1 MLKEQ
6 VASMETTNQNTN
18 QNFGGGFQGNMG
30 GFRPGNMGGNM
41 SGGNNVGNV
50 DYVAEMNTTT
60 DFTVLLSL
68 MGIALLLT
76 LGASSVGMISVLRYE
91 PLKILSER

>member
-1 MLKEQ
+1 
-6 VASMETTNQNTN
+6 METTNENTN

-30 GFRPGNMGGNM
+30 GFRPGNMGGNA
-41 SGGNNVGNV
+41 SQGNNAGGV
-50 DYVAEMNTTT
+50 DYVVELNTTT

-76 LGASSVGMISVLRYE
+76 LVASSVGMISVLRYE

>member
-1 MLKEQ
+1 MFTVRERKY
-6 VASMETTNQNTN
+6 
-18 QNFGGGFQGNMG
+18 
-30 GFRPGNMGGNM
+30 
-41 SGGNNVGNV
+41 
-50 DYVAEMNTTT
+50 DT

-76 LGASSVGMISVLRYE
+76 LVASSVGMISVLRYE

>member
-1 MLKEQ
+1 
-6 VASMETTNQNTN
+6 METTNKNTN

-30 GFRPGNMGGNM
+30 GFRPGNMGGNA
-41 SGGNNVGNV
+41 SQGNNANNV
-50 DYVAEMNTTT
+50 DYVVELNTTT

-76 LGASSVGMISVLRYE
+76 LVASSVGMISVLRYE

>member
-1 MLKEQ
+1 
-6 VASMETTNQNTN
+6 METTNKNTN

-30 GFRPGNMGGNM
+30 GFRPGGNRGGYM
-41 SGGNNVGNV
+41 SGGNNGTEV
-50 DYVAEMNTTT
+50 DYVVELNTTT

-76 LGASSVGMISVLRYE
+76 LVASSVGMISVLRYE

>member
-6 VASMETTNQNTN
+6 VASMETTNENTN

-30 GFRPGNMGGNM
+30 GFRPSNMGGNA
-41 SGGNNVGNV
+41 SQGNTANNV
-50 DYVAEMNTTT
+50 DYVSEMNTTT

-76 LGASSVGMISVLRYE
+76 LVASSVGMISVLRYE
-91 PLKILSER
+91 TLKILSER